1 MAYTN
6 EHHISDLLSRL
17 YRQNDLSEVVDTYQ
31 VQQAYKQVVGDLIAR
46 LTASVRFQ
54 NGVLYV
60 RILSAALRHE
70 MAMRQQSLLDKI
82 NDQLC
87 RNAVQ
92 SIVFL

>member
-1 MAYTN
+1 M
-6 EHHISDLLSRL
+6 
-17 YRQNDLSEVVDTYQ
+17 VDTYQ

-70 MAMRQQSLLDKI
+70 MTMRQQSLLDKI
-82 NDQLC
+82 NDHLC
-87 RNAVQ
+87 RNVVQ